1 MKRLFYILG
10 LLPLITIQVVA
21 QSLTLGP
28 IFSDN
33 MILQQGQP
41 LPVWGKAAPKTKVT
55 VTFGK
60 FKANAVPDGKGHWQA
75 MLPSQKASFEGCVFT
90 VKAGKQQLTLDNVVV
105 GEVWVA
111 AGQSNMEYTMK
122 KYRTYQKPYKG
133 KDLAAEELTKSENTK
148 IRVFTC
154 PRKGNDTGWN
164 NANSESLPMVS
175 APGYFCVRHLQ
186 DSLQVPVGIIS
197 TAVGGTM
204 VETWR
209 KGGEWYNKM
218 IAPYVPFAIR
228 GFLWYQGENNC
239 TNRERNYAS
248 MFKAMTEEWRQEW
261 GVSEA
266 PFLTVML
273 APHIYSDR
281 HHRRGV
287 VDAEEL
293 PRFRQQQMA
302 CLDSVSNTE
311 IIFNPDLVDDLF
323 DIHHSYKWEVGR
335 RLSVLAL
342 NKVYGRTE
350 LEWSGPRADT
360 MTREKNRLTVHFTH
374 VGTGFEKKQKGL
386 ERKSG
391 SMLRWFE
398 MAGSD
403 GVWHAANAEIIDNSH
418 VSVWSEAV
426 PHPVSVRYLWHETAT
441 SVDLRNS
448 EGLCAFPFLLQ

>member
-1 MKRLFYILG
+1 
-10 LLPLITIQVVA
+10 
-21 QSLTLGP
+21 
-28 IFSDN
+28 
-33 MILQQGQP
+33 
-41 LPVWGKAAPKTKVT
+41 
-55 VTFGK
+55 
-60 FKANAVPDGKGHWQA
+60 
-75 MLPSQKASFEGCVFT
+75 
-90 VKAGKQQLTLDNVVV
+90 
-105 GEVWVA
+105 
-111 AGQSNMEYTMK
+111 
-122 KYRTYQKPYKG
+122 
-133 KDLAAEELTKSENTK
+133 
-148 IRVFTC
+148 
-154 PRKGNDTGWN
+154 
-164 NANSESLPMVS
+164 
-175 APGYFCVRHLQ
+175 
-186 DSLQVPVGIIS
+186 
-197 TAVGGTM
+197 M

-342 NKVYGRTE
+342 NTVYGRTA